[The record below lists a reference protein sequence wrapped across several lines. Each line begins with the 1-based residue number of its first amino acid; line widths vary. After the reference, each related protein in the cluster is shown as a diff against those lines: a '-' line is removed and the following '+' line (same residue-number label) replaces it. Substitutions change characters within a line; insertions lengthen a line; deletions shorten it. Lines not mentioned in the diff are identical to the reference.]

1 MNIFCILW
9 PSTFSSDRA
18 APSPAAMHQPGRFS
32 RLLLLFLIASTLTT
46 LGETRISA
54 GATVSVPASVAPTS
68 PADSLKSVFNRL
80 YAFGKVFPQER
91 IYLHLDRPSYHL
103 GEVIYFKIYSSLGQ
117 SLFPDTLSKTLYV
130 ELTDASGTVV
140 QNQKK
145 FLNLGLG
152 FGALDIPNTLPPGV
166 YRLRAFTSW
175 MRNFRSDPLFEKL
188 IPIYGPLS
196 TAYNWNMTSALS
208 QGTLN
213 DTLRLQLTL
222 TDSLLRGIQTP
233 FEFAFK
239 AKGISRVGAPA
250 TTDTEGRST
259 LELLLPKDRKNDMGQ
274 LELTIGKESQEKAVV
289 LAPRKIMAHFF
300 PEGGDW
306 VSGLPTR
313 LAFKVTDENGTG
325 LNCQGVIKNTR
336 GEIVAQFASTHLGMG
351 VIRMTPFA
359 GEEYTAEVLERTTP
373 QEQSQPQGQAPPRST
388 TVSLPMVLPRGY
400 AMEVNAA
407 DDDSLFITLRRAA
420 IPREELIGIVIQ
432 SGAQALWAGQL
443 RMRTQSAS
451 VNLPK
456 NVLPT
461 GVAQITAYLPDGTP
475 LCERLVFVNNHDA
488 LSIKL
493 SVPDRALRPRERIT
507 IAMEASDPQG
517 NPVQGSFSVAV
528 TDRSQAQ
535 DTARY
540 ADNLLTHLLLT
551 SEIKGIVEQPA
562 FYFQADT
569 PEKRQAL
576 ELLLLTQGWRRYLWT
591 MALSDSLPKLK
602 YPVERGIPISGTVR
616 NITTGK
622 PVDKHE
628 VTLMLQHK
636 EGIEVGS
643 YTTDAS
649 GRFKFVTDFFGEA
662 KANIQTQKKDRNIE
676 RAIELDKNEF
686 LIGAASP
693 LDNATE
699 QDGEGAGEHAT
710 EQDASGLSP
719 QALAARQ
726 SAPTPP
732 AQTELS
738 SEALNG
744 LQAAVDNYQK
754 AQQASIRYRELTD
767 SLMRVIE
774 LQEVE
779 VKAAWTMKTEITKK
793 ADTTLMIR
801 PLLESIRDK
810 LNFNVTEITR
820 IMELFYFHPSRGKV
834 YLIDGWPVTMAA
846 IEAADINCF
855 SKIEIIEDY
864 GAAVQYGGSDDAV
877 VVALTRNPGAMCYEQ
892 HDGVRYY
899 QMQGYTISKEFFA
912 PDYEQQQPTAA
923 PDVRP
928 TLFWAPHI
936 QTDAAGKATLRF
948 FNSDQ
953 ATKLDIRVQ
962 GMATSGTP
970 AAGAAWSTLGRETK

>member
-1 MNIFCILW
+1 
-9 PSTFSSDRA
+9 
-18 APSPAAMHQPGRFS
+18 MHQPGRFS

-517 NPVQGSFSVAV
+517 KPVQGSFSVAV

-551 SEIKGIVEQPA
+551 SEIKGIVEQPD

-793 ADTTLMIR
+793 ADKTVTVRTFLDSIRNETNFNIVEIEEFLSRAYPEIFEIDCSGEECVAVHRGKR
-801 PLLESIRDK
+801 PLQY
-810 LNFNVTEITR
+810 V
-820 IMELFYFHPSRGKV
+820 
-834 YLIDGWPVTMAA
+834 IDGWPVDSESVKHR
-846 IEAADINCF
+846 IRSQDVNCF

-877 VVALTRNPGAMCYEQ
+877 VVALTRNPGAICYEQ
-892 HDGVRYY
+892 HIGVRYY

-928 TLFWAPHI
+928 TLFWTPHI
-936 QTDAAGKATLRF
+936 QTDESGKATLRF